1 VSTRCIGSK
10 SDILSAC
17 VKAQSRLTEAE
28 REFGFAR
35 KFMLDPAGG
44 DHARAVLAGSVAQT
58 TIDGQ
63 SGQTALAALAVHK
76 ADDLFFVLRD
86 EG

>member
-1 VSTRCIGSK
+1 
-10 SDILSAC
+10 
-17 VKAQSRLTEAE
+17 
-28 REFGFAR
+28 
-35 KFMLDPAGG
+35 
-44 DHARAVLAGSVAQT
+44 VLAGSVAQT